1 MSDAALRIQEN
12 SDGLSLRAGDQ
23 ASRLGAMAEELRQ
36 DTDETGVIILEVRG
50 GLARRNGLRPGDRIL
65 AIEGSDVHS
74 VTDVVSLTSQPRRSW
89 DLIIKRGDRV
99 IEATVAG

>member
-1 MSDAALRIQEN
+1 
-12 SDGLSLRAGDQ
+12 
-23 ASRLGAMAEELRQ
+23 
-36 DTDETGVIILEVRG
+36 
-50 GLARRNGLRPGDRIL
+50 LRPGDRIL

-89 DLIIKRGDRV
+89 DLVIKRGDRV